1 MRGKKR
7 YIVAGTLF
15 CVGLALAGGCSTSE
29 ERLEKEE
36 AYRQI
41 GLNAMEEGDYV
52 SAEEA
57 FNNALNQARGLGAN
71 EVDICYY
78 KAAAQFAAGNP
89 QAAIET
95 YDALLEYDKKNADAW
110 FLRGCVYLKS
120 NESDKAKEDF
130 DNAVKYA
137 SDDEMYLHIYN
148 SLEGAGHTQD
158 AEKYLTEALEKR
170 AGRTARNYTVK
181 GQIYLLK
188 EDLASAEEQLLKAV
202 EKGDAEGN
210 LYLAQVY
217 ERQGKTEDAKSCIDA
232 YIEEYPGSSVAYN
245 QKGLEQMEAG
255 NYDKALELFEEGLN
269 QQKVTNAKELRSNQ
283 IAAYEYS
290 GEYEEAKAAMESYLK
305 DYPEDEAAKREYLF
319 LGKNRQETG
328 QQEDTEQS
336 TESTEQGT
344 ESTEQGT
351 EGTEQGPEGTEQR
364 AEGTGVEPEG
374 TEKQPEGTE

>member
-1 MRGKKR
+1 MRGKR
-7 YIVAGTLF
+7 YIAAGALL
-15 CVGLALAGGCSTSE
+15 CIGLALAGCSTSE

-36 AYRQI
+36 AYRKI
-41 GLNAMEEGDYV
+41 GLNAMEEGDYA

-57 FNNALNQARGLGAN
+57 FNNALDQARGLGAN

-78 KAAAQFAAGNP
+78 KAAAQFAAGNT
-89 QAAIET
+89 QGAIDT

-188 EDLASAEEQLLKAV
+188 EDLTSAEEQLKRAV
-202 EKGDAEGN
+202 EKGDVEGN

-217 ERQGKTEDAKSCIDA
+217 ERQGKTEDAKACIDA
-232 YIEEYPGSSVAYN
+232 YVNEYPKSSVAYN
-245 QKGLEQMEAG
+245 QKGLEEMEAG
-255 NYDKALELFEEGLN
+255 NYDKALELFGEGLN

-319 LGKNRQETG
+319 LGKNRQENG
-328 QQEDTEQS
+328 QQEDTQQD
-336 TESTEQGT
+336 TESTEGT
-344 ESTEQGT
+344 EQESKGT
-351 EGTEQGPEGTEQR
+351 EPNTESVQPDTERQEQEKKETEQGPEGTESK
-364 AEGTGVEPEG
+364 PEG
-374 TEKQPEGTE
+374 

>member
-1 MRGKKR
+1 MRGKR
-7 YIVAGTLF
+7 YIATGALL
-15 CVGLALAGGCSTSE
+15 CIGLALTGCSTSE

-57 FNNALNQARGLGAN
+57 FNNALDQARGLGAN

-78 KAAAQFAAGNP
+78 KAVAQFAAGNT
-89 QAAIET
+89 QGAIDT

-188 EDLASAEEQLLKAV
+188 EDLTSAEEQLKKAV
-202 EKGDAEGN
+202 EKGDVEGN

-217 ERQGKTEDAKSCIDA
+217 ERQGKTEDAKACIDA
-232 YIEEYPGSSVAYN
+232 YVNEYPKSSVAYN
-245 QKGLEQMEAG
+245 QKGLEEMEAG
-255 NYDKALELFEEGLN
+255 NYDKALELFGEGLN

-319 LGKNRQETG
+319 LGKNRQENG
-328 QQEDTEQS
+328 QQEDTQQD
-336 TESTEQGT
+336 TESTEGT
-344 ESTEQGT
+344 EQESKGT
-351 EGTEQGPEGTEQR
+351 EPNTESVQPDTERQEQEKKETEQGPEGTESK
-364 AEGTGVEPEG
+364 PEG
-374 TEKQPEGTE
+374 

>member
-7 YIVAGTLF
+7 YMLAGTLF
-15 CVGLALAGGCSTSE
+15 CMGLALANGCSTSE

-41 GLNAMEEGDYV
+41 GLNAMEEGDYEE
-52 SAEEA
+52 AEEA
-57 FNNALNQARGLGAN
+57 FNNALDEARGLGAN

-78 KAAAQFAAGNP
+78 KAAAQFASGSLTG
-89 QAAIET
+89 AIET

-110 FLRGCVYLKS
+110 FLRGCVYLKN

-130 DNAVKYA
+130 DKAIQYA

-148 SLEGAGHTQD
+148 SLEGAGYTD
-158 AEKYLTEALEKR
+158 EAEKYLAQALEKR

-188 EDLASAEEQLLKAV
+188 EDLPSAEEQLLKAV
-202 EKGDAEGN
+202 DKGDVEGN

-217 ERQGKTEDAKSCIDA
+217 QRQGKTEEAEACIGA
-232 YIEEYPGSSVAYN
+232 YIEEYPESSE
-245 QKGLEQMEAG
+245 KGLKEMEQG
-255 NYDKALELFEEGLN
+255 NYDKALELFNQGLN
-269 QQKVTNAKELRSNQ
+269 QQKVTNAQELRSNQ

-290 GEYEEAKAAMESYLK
+290 GDYDSAKEAMESYLK

-319 LGKNRQETG
+319 LGKNRQET
-328 QQEDTEQS
+328 E
-336 TESTEQGT
+336 TESEPETENVPETEQGT
-344 ESTEQGT
+344 EALQGT
-351 EGTEQGPEGTEQR
+351 EIKTEQETESEQKS
-364 AEGTGVEPEG
+364 E
-374 TEKQPEGTE
+374 Q